1 VAGRSE
7 FGHRIDAA
15 LGNTAKRANIARAMY
30 GLQKKRLAAFP
41 DPDALESLRDAG
53 EAIKRRA
60 LAALPEL
67 LEQLEANCRRNGI
80 EVHWAE
86 TVEDANGIVL
96 RILRGQGARS
106 LIKGK
111 SMVSEEMGLNH
122 ALEHEGIEALESDL
136 GEFIIQLAGEGPSH
150 IIAPAVH
157 KSRHEVAALFGRM
170 FPDLPRRDDIEGLC
184 ATAREILR
192 RKFFAADAGLSGAN
206 FLVAET
212 GTIVLVE
219 NEGNGRLCTTAPR
232 VHIAVTGIE
241 KLVERM
247 ADLPPLL
254 KLLTRSA
261 TGQPITTYVNF
272 ISGPRK
278 AGERDGP
285 REVHLVLLDNGR
297 SRIYEDRE
305 LRDSLRCIRCG
316 ACMNHCPV
324 YVRLGGHAYGTVYP
338 GPIGTVLEPQRSGL
352 DRLGELAEASTL
364 CGACSEV
371 CPVRIPLPAL
381 ISRLRFDGVRA
392 DAGPTRGS
400 GGRRSRRETL
410 VWRLWARL
418 NSSPRLYR
426 LWLAIATRL
435 RGLAPR
441 RIAGWSDARELPRP
455 AARSLHVLA
464 RELGFSDE

>member
-1 VAGRSE
+1 MASRSE

-60 LAALPEL
+60 LARLPEL
-67 LEQLEANCRRNGI
+67 LEQFEARCRRNGI

-86 TVEDANGIVL
+86 TVEDANRIVL
-96 RILRGQGARS
+96 AILRRRAART

-122 ALEHEGIEALESDL
+122 ALAHEGIEALESDL

-157 KSRHEVAALFGRM
+157 KSRHEVSALFGRM
-170 FPDLPRRDDIEGLC
+170 FPELPRREDIEGLC
-184 ATAREILR
+184 GTAREILR

-219 NEGNGRLCTTAPR
+219 NEGNGRLCTTAPG

-247 ADLPPLL
+247 ADIPPLL

-278 AGERDGP
+278 PDEKDGP
-285 REVHLVLLDNGR
+285 HEVHLVLLDNGR
-297 SRIYEDRE
+297 SRIYGDPE
-305 LRDSLRCIRCG
+305 LGDSLRCIRCG

-352 DRLGELAEASTL
+352 DRLGELTEASTL
-364 CGACSEV
+364 CGACGEV
-371 CPVRIPLPAL
+371 CPVRIPLPQL
-381 ISRLRFDGVRA
+381 INRLRFDAVRTDGGA
-392 DAGPTRGS
+392 TSGS
-400 GGRRSRRETL
+400 GERRSRREAL
-410 VWRLWARL
+410 IWRAWARVHR
-418 NSSPRLYR
+418 SPRLYR
-426 LWLAIATRL
+426 LWLGLATRL

-441 RIAGWSDARELPRP
+441 HIAGWSDARDLPQP
-455 AARSLHVLA
+455 ARRSLHALA
-464 RELGFSDE
+464 RDRGFSDD

>member
-1 VAGRSE
+1 MAGRSE

-60 LAALPEL
+60 LARLPEL
-67 LEQLEANCRRNGI
+67 LEQFEARCRRNGI

-157 KSRHEVAALFGRM
+157 KSRYEVAALFGRM

-219 NEGNGRLCTTAPR
+219 NEGNGRLCTTAPG

-278 AGERDGP
+278 PDEKDGP
-285 REVHLVLLDNGR
+285 HEVHLVLLDNGR
-297 SRIYEDRE
+297 SRIYGDPE
-305 LRDSLRCIRCG
+305 LGDSLRCIRCG

-352 DRLGELAEASTL
+352 DRLGELTEASTL

-381 ISRLRFDGVRA
+381 INRLRFDAVRTDGGA
-392 DAGPTRGS
+392 TSGS
-400 GGRRSRRETL
+400 GERRSWREAL
-410 VWRLWARL
+410 IWRAWARVHR
-418 NSSPRLYR
+418 SPRLYR
-426 LWLAIATRL
+426 LWLGLATRL

-455 AARSLHVLA
+455 AARSLHALA
-464 RELGFSDE
+464 RERGYSDE

>member
-1 VAGRSE
+1 MATHSE
-7 FGHRIDAA
+7 FGHRVESA
-15 LGNTAKRANIARAMY
+15 LGDAAKRANIARAMY
-30 GLQKKRLAAFP
+30 GLQQKRRAAFP
-41 DPDALESLRDAG
+41 EDEVLESLRDAG
-53 EAIKRRA
+53 EAIRRRA
-60 LAALPEL
+60 LARLPEL
-67 LEQLEANCRRNGI
+67 LERLDASCRRNGI

-86 TVEDANGIVL
+86 TVEEANRIVL
-96 RILRGQGARS
+96 GILSRHGARS
-106 LIKGK
+106 LVKGK

-157 KSRHEVAALFGRM
+157 KSRHEVSALFARM
-170 FPDLPRRDDIEGLC
+170 FPDLPRREDIEGLC

-232 VHIAVTGIE
+232 VHVAVTGIE
-241 KLVERM
+241 KVVERM
-247 ADLPPLL
+247 ADVPPLL

-278 AGERDGP
+278 TGEKDGP

-297 SRIYEDRE
+297 SRIYEDAE
-305 LRDSLRCIRCG
+305 LRGSLRCIRCG

-338 GPIGTVLEPQRSGL
+338 GPIGTVLEPQRTGL
-352 DRLGELAEASTL
+352 DRLGELTEASTL
-364 CGACSEV
+364 CGACGEV

-381 ISRLRFDGVRA
+381 INRLRFDGVRT
-392 DAGPTRGS
+392 DPGPTRGS
-400 GGRRSRRETL
+400 GERRNRREAL
-410 VWRLWARL
+410 VWRLWAWVNRA
-418 NSSPRLYR
+418 PRLYR
-426 LWLAIATRL
+426 LGLALATRL
-435 RGLAPR
+435 RVLAPR
-441 RIAGWSDARELPRP
+441 HVPGWSDAREVPRP
-455 AARSLHVLA
+455 AARSLHALA
-464 RELGFSDE
+464 RERGFGDE

>member
-1 VAGRSE
+1 VASHSE
-7 FGHRIDAA
+7 LGHRVDLA
-15 LGNTAKRANIARAMY
+15 LGNATKRANIARAMY
-30 GLQKKRLAAFP
+30 GLQEKRLAAFP
-41 DPDALESLRDAG
+41 DRTALEALRNAG

-60 LAALPEL
+60 LARLPEL
-67 LEQLEANCRRNGI
+67 LERLEANCRRNRI

-86 TVEDANGIVL
+86 TVEDANRIVL
-96 RILRGQGARS
+96 TILRTHGARS

-122 ALEHEGIEALESDL
+122 ALADEGIESLESDL
-136 GEFIIQLAGEGPSH
+136 GEFIIQLAGEAPSH

-157 KSRHEVAALFGRM
+157 KSRHEVAALFARM

-184 ATAREILR
+184 ATARDILR

-247 ADLPPLL
+247 ADIPPLL

-278 AGERDGP
+278 PGEKDGP
-285 REVHLVLLDNGR
+285 HEVHLVLLDNGR
-297 SRIYEDRE
+297 SRIYQDAE

-316 ACMNHCPV
+316 ACMNHCPI

-381 ISRLRFDGVRA
+381 INRLRFDGVRT
-392 DAGPTRGS
+392 DGGPTSGS
-400 GGRRSRRETL
+400 GRRRSHREAL
-410 VWRLWARL
+410 VWRLWARVHR
-418 NSSPRLYR
+418 SPRLYR
-426 LWLAIATRL
+426 LWLALATGL

-441 RIAGWSDARELPRP
+441 RVPGCSDAREVPRP

-464 RELGFSDE
+464 RERGFSDE

>member
-1 VAGRSE
+1 MATRSE
-7 FGHRIDAA
+7 LGHRVDLA
-15 LGNTAKRANIARAMY
+15 LGNAAKRANIARAMY
-30 GLQKKRLAAFP
+30 GLQQKRLAAFP
-41 DPDALESLRDAG
+41 DRNALETLRRAG
-53 EAIKRRA
+53 EAIRRRA
-60 LAALPEL
+60 LARLPEL
-67 LEQLEANCRRNGI
+67 LEQLEASCRRNGI
-80 EVHWAE
+80 EVHWAD
-86 TVEDANGIVL
+86 TAEDANRIVL
-96 RILRGQGARS
+96 GILRSHAAQS

-122 ALEHEGIEALESDL
+122 ALGHEGIEALESDL
-136 GEFIIQLAGEGPSH
+136 GEFIIQLGGEGPSH

-170 FPDLPRRDDIEGLC
+170 FPELPRRDDIEGLC
-184 ATAREILR
+184 GTAREILR

-232 VHIAVTGIE
+232 VHVAVSGIE
-241 KLVERM
+241 KVVARM
-247 ADLPPLL
+247 AEVPPLL

-278 AGERDGP
+278 VGEKDGP

-297 SRIYEDRE
+297 SRIYEDAE

-324 YVRLGGHAYGTVYP
+324 YLRLGGHAYGTVYP
-338 GPIGTVLEPQRSGL
+338 GPIGTVIEPQRSGL
-352 DRLGELAEASTL
+352 DRLGELTEASTL
-364 CGACSEV
+364 CGACAEV

-381 ISRLRFDGVRA
+381 INRLRFDGVRT
-392 DAGPTRGS
+392 DAGPTRGT
-400 GGRRSRRETL
+400 GERRNRREAL
-410 VWRLWARL
+410 VWTLWALLHR
-418 NSSPRLYR
+418 SPRLYR
-426 LWLAIATRL
+426 LWLALATVL

-441 RIAGWSDARELPRP
+441 RVRGWSEARELPRLAP
-455 AARSLHVLA
+455 RSLHALA
-464 RELGFSDE
+464 RDRGFGDA

>member
-1 VAGRSE
+1 VATHSE
-7 FGHRIDAA
+7 FGHRVESA
-15 LGNTAKRANIARAMY
+15 LGDATKRANIARAMY
-30 GLQKKRLAAFP
+30 GLQQKRRAAFP
-41 DPDALESLRDAG
+41 DDESLESLRDAG
-53 EAIKRRA
+53 EAIRRRA
-60 LAALPEL
+60 LARLPEL
-67 LEQLEANCRRNGI
+67 LERLEASCRRNGI

-86 TVEDANGIVL
+86 TAEEANLIVL
-96 RILRGQGARS
+96 EILSRHGARS
-106 LIKGK
+106 LVKGK

-157 KSRHEVAALFGRM
+157 KSRHEVSALFGRM
-170 FPDLPRRDDIEGLC
+170 FPDLPRREDIEGLC

-232 VHIAVTGIE
+232 VHVAVTGIE
-241 KLVERM
+241 KVVERM
-247 ADLPPLL
+247 ADVPPLL

-278 AGERDGP
+278 TGEKDGP

-297 SRIYEDRE
+297 SRIYEDAE
-305 LRDSLRCIRCG
+305 LRGSLRCIRCG

-338 GPIGTVLEPQRSGL
+338 GPIGTVLEPQRTGL
-352 DRLGELAEASTL
+352 DRLGELTEASTL
-364 CGACSEV
+364 CGACGEV

-381 ISRLRFDGVRA
+381 INRLRFDGVRT
-392 DAGPTRGS
+392 DPGPTRGS
-400 GGRRSRRETL
+400 GERRSRREAL
-410 VWRLWARL
+410 VWRLWAWVNRA
-418 NSSPRLYR
+418 PRLYR
-426 LWLAIATRL
+426 VGLALATRL
-435 RGLAPR
+435 RVLAPR
-441 RIAGWSDARELPRP
+441 RVPGWSDAREVPRP
-455 AARSLHVLA
+455 AARSLHALA
-464 RELGFSDE
+464 RERGFGDE